1 MAQGDKILFK
11 QGTVGNVDNGS
22 NPKVAGQ
29 LLFATYQDSNASYG
43 DYQGQ
48 IYFDLNNNTRIRLA
62 NDVDK
67 ARTIYSGTTLDN
79 TTAGN
84 WQAYI
89 EGIKTLYDGLT
100 IALKINAPSDLKYNT
115 LTINDNIGPTL
126 VWFRYNNVNA
136 FVINPNSEVILTY
149 RTNAGSY
156 KPPTT
161 GGPGTL
167 NRNTTYTS
175 GWVLNGVP
183 QQSLTLYRPDQWNM
197 NNAVST
203 QYEYDGVSSLEVPLG
218 ILIWLYI
225 TEIRK

>member
-1 MAQGDKILFK
+1 MAGKIILPKFDINK
-11 QGTVGNVDNGS
+11 IKNYDRNPLPGTVS
-22 NPKVAGQ
+22 P
-29 LLFATYQDSNASYG
+29 T
-43 DYQGQ
+43 
-48 IYFDLNNNTRIRLA
+48 
-62 NDVDK
+62 
-67 ARTIYSGTTLDN
+67 
-79 TTAGN
+79 
-84 WQAYI
+84 
-89 EGIKTLYDGLT
+89 E
-100 IALKINAPSDLKYNT
+100 T

-136 FVINPNSEVILTY
+136 SVINPNSEVILTY

-218 ILIWLYI
+218 TIVTLRTWSSVS
-225 TEIRK
+225 